1 MRFGVSIALA
11 ISVVIGWGALA
22 GQANYVSQK
31 GSWIRNKA
39 ESKIPPDSFIPVDA
53 PLVVTQDDGS
63 ALKFVVYAMTPTG
76 FQPGIT
82 FEGAYDG
89 KPYAY
94 GTDATRSFMHV
105 SPTSYRTDWKSSDG
119 SSSTEFVNF
128 IAGNS
133 KMRFEGKR
141 TDKAGKTFDY
151 VEVWDRL
158 Q

>member
-1 MRFGVSIALA
+1 MRFGVSFALV
-11 ISVVIGWGALA
+11 ISIVFGSGALA
-22 GQANYVSQK
+22 GQSSYVSQK

-39 ESKIPPDSFIPVDA
+39 ESKIPPDSFTPVDA

-63 ALKFVVYAMTPTG
+63 VLKFVVYAMTPTG
-76 FQPGIT
+76 LQPGIT

-94 GTDATRSFMHV
+94 GTDATRSFIHV

-119 SSSTEFVNF
+119 LSSTEIVTF
-128 IAGNS
+128 IASNS

-141 TDKAGKTFDY
+141 IDKAGKTLDY

-158 Q
+158 K